1 MSKVDKRTTIENWQ
15 AFLCAIYEDTAA
27 GKFEPKDFKEY
38 CTTFR
43 VGTVRRDIVLDFL
56 HSISRKPTTQDV
68 MALRDIINA
77 RYRAMAKARKENVQ
91 TTEKV
96 NELNKLDDHELIEEL
111 RKRGYTGKL
120 IKMEPKEFTL

>member
-1 MSKVDKRTTIENWQ
+1 MSKVDKRTTIANWQ
-15 AFLCAIYEDTAA
+15 AFLCAIYEDTAT

-38 CTTFR
+38 CTTFG
-43 VGTVRRDIVLDFL
+43 VGTVRRDVVLNFL
-56 HSISRKPTTQDV
+56 HSISRKPTVQDV
-68 MALRDIINA
+68 IAMRGIINA
-77 RYRAMAKARKENVQ
+77 RYRAMAKARKENAH

-96 NELNKLDDHELIEEL
+96 NELNKFDDNALIEEL

>member
-1 MSKVDKRTTIENWQ
+1 MV
-15 AFLCAIYEDTAA
+15 
-27 GKFEPKDFKEY
+27 
-38 CTTFR
+38 
-43 VGTVRRDIVLDFL
+43 
-56 HSISRKPTTQDV
+56 
-68 MALRDIINA
+68 
-77 RYRAMAKARKENVQ
+77 KARKENVQ